1 MGSRRLLLFLISQK
15 NYKGTESSVGI
26 QQLPVPG
33 YFYLKAWVQVWEAV
47 WKTWDVKKDIVRPE
61 SKIKQNLP
69 Y

>member
-47 WKTWDVKKDIVRPE
+47 
-61 SKIKQNLP
+61 
-69 Y
+69 